1 MPLGVLKIY
10 GLRRKKFKEGCWS
23 CSAYRRAKCNLLNL
37 NSYKLIRNKYLPRL
51 FDLGKTMAETK
62 AELSSGSRAHVYIN
76 ELCMLLSTTRKEFL
90 FQDTLYT
97 GATGPRELT
106 GGRG

>member
-1 MPLGVLKIY
+1 MAKT
-10 GLRRKKFKEGCWS
+10 EG
-23 CSAYRRAKCNLLNL
+23 
-37 NSYKLIRNKYLPRL
+37 
-51 FDLGKTMAETK
+51 
-62 AELSSGSRAHVYIN
+62 ELSSGSRAHVYIN

>member
-1 MPLGVLKIY
+1 
-10 GLRRKKFKEGCWS
+10 
-23 CSAYRRAKCNLLNL
+23 
-37 NSYKLIRNKYLPRL
+37 
-51 FDLGKTMAETK
+51 MAETK
-62 AELSSGSRAHVYIN
+62 GELSSGPRAHVHIN

-97 GATGPRELT
+97 GAAGPRELT